1 MENVDAKFP
10 GFIQNI
16 KEIEGQFKVV
26 VDVWWCLDSR
36 FLMVSKF
43 HFGYFKSLF
52 LSNYSLGIIQKHEPV
67 NDSKFQCMLFIKR
80 MTPVFNLTLFS
91 DGNGF
96 TPRGGL
102 VDVI

>member
-16 KEIEGQFKVV
+16 KEMAGQFKVV

-43 HFGYFKSLF
+43 PG
-52 LSNYSLGIIQKHEPV
+52 
-67 NDSKFQCMLFIKR
+67 
-80 MTPVFNLTLFS
+80 
-91 DGNGF
+91 
-96 TPRGGL
+96 
-102 VDVI
+102 